1 MQALTSISIQIG
13 EKSRLFTSDGV
24 NFDLKIVME
33 KLNSEKIMS
42 GNMIKIG
49 VVGAGHLG
57 RMHIKNLIDIPEV
70 DLVGFYDSDKRR
82 SIQISKEFGGKAFN
96 SIELLLE
103 HCDGISIVVPTVA
116 HYDVA
121 LKAIKN
127 KVHVFCEKP
136 FMKTVKEANE
146 VIEAARKNSI
156 TLQVG
161 HIERFNPALTSLRH
175 IKMNPLFIESH
186 RITPYN
192 PRGTDVAVILDLM
205 IHDIDII
212 LSLVNSQIKH
222 IDATGAP
229 VLTDN
234 IDIANA
240 RVKFENGCVAN
251 ITASRISLKKMRK
264 LRIFQERTYISI
276 DFLQNLTE
284 IYRIATDE
292 EESPPNAIVIA
303 EVPFKSKLRKKIYY
317 EKLEAPRT
325 NALYKELK
333 EFADAIKNG
342 TTPPVTGEDG
352 KRALEVAV
360 QIESQIKSTLKNLD
374 K

>member
-1 MQALTSISIQIG
+1 
-13 EKSRLFTSDGV
+13 
-24 NFDLKIVME
+24 ME

-103 HCDGISIVVPTVA
+103 HCDGISIVIPTVA
-116 HYDVA
+116 HHDVA

-136 FMKTVKEANE
+136 FMKTVEEANE

-175 IKMNPLFIESH
+175 IKVNPLFIESH

-222 IDATGAP
+222 IDATGTP

-292 EESPPNAIVIA
+292 EESPANAIVIA
-303 EVPFKSKLRKKIYY
+303 EVPFKNKLRKRIYY

-342 TTPPVTGEDG
+342 TTPLVTGEDG
-352 KRALEVAV
+352 RRALEVAV